1 MNATYFP
8 SVAEISNGQVDLQL
22 IPTGNGTCP
31 GDTDQVRSTK
41 ESIDAIIDVESLYCN
56 SFIRTKEVIEKCF
69 EKLKPNGVMLSL
81 TFADKSWGF
90 TGGEC
95 DYHAVFP
102 EDGPMSGKG
111 FSRYTTKND
120 IEKLYKL
127 NDNKIERIEK
137 QEYYY
142 NQNNVIKE
150 WIIEIKKLSVKEGR
164 I

>member
-1 MNATYFP
+1 MLN
-8 SVAEISNGQVDLQL
+8 V
-22 IPTGNGTCP
+22 
-31 GDTDQVRSTK
+31 
-41 ESIDAIIDVESLYCN
+41 IIML
-56 SFIRTKEVIEKCF
+56 FF
-69 EKLKPNGVMLSL
+69 LKM
-81 TFADKSWGF
+81 
-90 TGGEC
+90 
-95 DYHAVFP
+95 
-102 EDGPMSGKG
+102 GPMSGKG

>member
-1 MNATYFP
+1 
-8 SVAEISNGQVDLQL
+8 
-22 IPTGNGTCP
+22 
-31 GDTDQVRSTK
+31 
-41 ESIDAIIDVESLYCN
+41 
-56 SFIRTKEVIEKCF
+56 
-69 EKLKPNGVMLSL
+69 MLSL

-142 NQNNVIKE
+142 NQNNVIK
-150 WIIEIKKLSVKEGR
+150 
-164 I
+164 